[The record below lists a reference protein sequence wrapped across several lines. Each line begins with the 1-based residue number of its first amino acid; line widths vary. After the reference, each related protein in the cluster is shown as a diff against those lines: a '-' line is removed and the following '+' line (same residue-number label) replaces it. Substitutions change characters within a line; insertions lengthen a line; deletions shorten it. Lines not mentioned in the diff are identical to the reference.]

1 MINFEYLEP
10 KSAEEVVGYLKK
22 YGDEAKIKAAGIS
35 LLLLLKQGFF
45 APKYLVNLSGLK
57 DLDYIK
63 LDKDSNLLL
72 GALTTHRDIELSRTI
87 KENFV
92 VLSHM
97 EEDLGSVQIRN
108 RGTIGGCLCHGDPL
122 IDPPAPLIA
131 LKARARVLGPE
142 GTREIPFEDFF
153 VDYYETALSPQ
164 EILTEIIVPKIPPN
178 SSCSYIKHTMR
189 KAMDKPFVGASV
201 FLTFDDDGRTCK
213 DARVIVAAIS
223 PVPVRAKSVEEKLIG
238 EKIDDSSIEQAV
250 KLLDLE
256 DIDYTFDI
264 RCPQYYKKWT
274 TPVMVKR
281 AIGIAVKQAKDN
293 S

>member
-10 KSAEEVVGYLKK
+10 KSVEEAIGYLKK

-35 LLLLLKQGFF
+35 LLLLMKQGFF
-45 APKYLVNLSGLK
+45 TPKYLVNLSGLEG
-57 DLDYIK
+57 LDYIR

-72 GALTTHRDIELSRTI
+72 GALTTHREIELSKII
-87 KENFV
+87 KESYS
-92 VLSHM
+92 VLSRM

-131 LKARARVLGPE
+131 LDARARVLGPE

-164 EILTEIIVPKIPPN
+164 EILTEIIIPKLPPN
-178 SSCSYIKHTMR
+178 SSCSYITHTMR

-201 FLTFDDDGRTCK
+201 LLTFDDDGRTCK
-213 DARVIVAAIS
+213 NARVVITAIS
-223 PVPVRAKSVEEKLIG
+223 PVPIRAKSVEEELIG
-238 EKIDDSSIEQAV
+238 KKINDSTIEQAV

-281 AIGIAVKQAKDN
+281 AIGIAAKQVKDN

>member
-10 KSAEEVVGYLKK
+10 KSVEEAIGYLKK

-35 LLLLLKQGFF
+35 LLLLMKQGFF
-45 APKYLVNLSGLK
+45 TPKYLVNLTGL
-57 DLDYIK
+57 DGLDYIR

-72 GALTTHRDIELSRTI
+72 GALTTHREIELSKTI
-87 KENFV
+87 KENFS

-131 LKARARVLGPE
+131 LDARAKVVGPE

-153 VDYYETALSPQ
+153 VDYYETALLPQ
-164 EILTEIIVPKIPPN
+164 EILTEIIVPKIPSN
-178 SSCSYIKHTMR
+178 SGCSYIKHTMR

-201 FLTFDDDGRTCK
+201 FLEFDKDSSICK
-213 DARVIVAAIS
+213 DARVAIAAIS
-223 PVPVRAKSVEEKLIG
+223 PTPIRAKSVEEKLIG
-238 EKIDDSSIEQAV
+238 KKIDDSTIEQAV

-274 TPVMVKR
+274 TPVIVKR
-281 AIGIAVKQAKDN
+281 AIGIAAKQAKDN